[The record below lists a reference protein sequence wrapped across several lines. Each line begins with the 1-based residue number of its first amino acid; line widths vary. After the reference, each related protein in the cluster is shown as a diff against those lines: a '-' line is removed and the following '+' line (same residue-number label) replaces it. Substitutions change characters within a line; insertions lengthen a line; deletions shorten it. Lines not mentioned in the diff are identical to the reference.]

1 MKHEILA
8 YIENVETRKE
18 AKTGS
23 APMDVD
29 SLAKSKGKG
38 KDSKGKGKD
47 SWSKGKG
54 KGKKGKGK
62 GGKDKGKG
70 SWNQNYNGKG
80 WNSNQWYQ
88 NTWNNSKGKG
98 KDKGGKSK
106 QGDKRVAAVETSE
119 AEGSSPQ
126 PEPEI
131 TALFALEEEMAE
143 HPHRSRSARTSGGQ
157 LPEGDESEKSLMNRL
172 EKIQHQMNRS
182 AIHGL
187 DVDQELVD
195 AQQAI
200 YASLK
205 ALRTKA
211 LEQEAMERRAASAPA
226 PARDS
231 RLQQDIDSGMHP
243 RAARKADK
251 GRQRAAD
258 HQRRLAEEKAS
269 KVEQPAK
276 SRSRRPSPRRESRP
290 EGRHPSPRRHRSGKE
305 RSDRKRRQLQEE
317 EDKLTVE
324 EEEALISAQLEEVH
338 ESPAVKEQIARV
350 LREAYRERFG
360 EQILN
365 QDHPRGQ
372 AGHIRILW
380 MSLMTFHHLSW
391 MNWRK
396 GLVKALIS
404 PLKARLD

>member
-1 MKHEILA
+1 
-8 YIENVETRKE
+8 
-18 AKTGS
+18 
-23 APMDVD
+23 
-29 SLAKSKGKG
+29 
-38 KDSKGKGKD
+38 
-47 SWSKGKG
+47 
-54 KGKKGKGK
+54 
-62 GGKDKGKG
+62 
-70 SWNQNYNGKG
+70 
-80 WNSNQWYQ
+80 
-88 NTWNNSKGKG
+88 
-98 KDKGGKSK
+98 
-106 QGDKRVAAVETSE
+106 
-119 AEGSSPQ
+119 
-126 PEPEI
+126 
-131 TALFALEEEMAE
+131 
-143 HPHRSRSARTSGGQ
+143 
-157 LPEGDESEKSLMNRL
+157 
-172 EKIQHQMNRS
+172 
-182 AIHGL
+182 
-187 DVDQELVD
+187 
-195 AQQAI
+195 
-200 YASLK
+200 
-205 ALRTKA
+205 
-211 LEQEAMERRAASAPA
+211 MERRAASAPA